1 MLRIIK
7 KTSSAQKYNLLKE
20 FEPNSW
26 VIVESPSHEELSF
39 LTLTLGLEEG
49 LLTDSVDVDEVPRAE
64 IEDGNLY
71 VFSRYAYTDSTGQ
84 IKTAPVMFVVG
95 KQFFVCITLNSR
107 SPYRTFADNN
117 ENFITEEKKSL
128 LLSLMKLSI
137 ETYSVRLNSLSKQ
150 VRSVRSNL
158 SIQKVSNKDFIQLV
172 EIGDVLNE
180 FLGDIVP
187 LSTVLD
193 YLANNKLSVLK
204 FNEDELDEI
213 EDAALKTRQLM
224 DNTKSALKTIVNIR
238 EAYSNIATNNLNK
251 KITILTTLTVVLTIP
266 TIVGS
271 FFGMNVSVPFA
282 NDEDS
287 FLIIISVTLVLVV
300 TSLLWLKRK
309 GWF

>member
-7 KTSSAQKYNLLKE
+7 KTNSAQKPEILKE
-20 FEPNSW
+20 FAPNCW
-26 VIVESPSHEELSF
+26 IVVEAPSSEELSF
-39 LTLTLGLEEG
+39 LSLTLGLEEG
-49 LLTDSVDVDEVPRAE
+49 LLTDSIDVDEVPRAE

-71 VFSRYAYTDSTGQ
+71 VFNRFAYTDSNGL
-84 IKTAPVMFVVG
+84 IKTAPVMFVIG
-95 KQFFVCITLNSR
+95 KKFFVTITLTSK
-107 SPYRTFADNN
+107 SPFRAFADNSDSYD
-117 ENFITEEKKSL
+117 TSEKKSL
-128 LLSLMKLSI
+128 LLNLMKLSI
-137 ETYSVRLNSLSKQ
+137 DTYSVRLNSLSKQ

-187 LSTVLD
+187 ISTVLD
-193 YLANNKLSVLK
+193 YLANNKLAVLK

>member
-1 MLRIIK
+1 MLKIIK
-7 KTSSAQKYNLLKE
+7 KTNASEKTQLLKE
-20 FEPNSW
+20 YEPDSW
-26 VIVESPSHEELSF
+26 IIVEAPSQEELSF

-49 LLTDSVDVDEVPRAE
+49 LLTDSIDVDEVPRAE

-71 VFSRYAYTDSTGQ
+71 VFNRFAYTESSGL
-84 IKTAPVMFVVG
+84 IKTAPVMFALG
-95 KQFFVCITLNSR
+95 KKFFVTITLNNR
-107 SPYRTFADNN
+107 SPFKAFADTNDSYS
-117 ENFITEEKKSL
+117 TAEKKSL

-193 YLANNKLSVLK
+193 YLANNKLTILK
-204 FNEDELDEI
+204 FNEEELDEI

-282 NDEDS
+282 KDEDS
-287 FLIIISVTLVLVV
+287 FLIIISATLLLVV
-300 TSLLWLKRK
+300 ASLLWLKRK

>member
-1 MLRIIK
+1 MLKIIQ
-7 KTSSAQKYNLLKE
+7 KTSIANNYSQLKE
-20 FEPNSW
+20 FEAGSW
-26 VIVESPSHEELSF
+26 VIVESPNHEELSF

-49 LLTDSVDVDEVPRAE
+49 LLTDSVDIDEVPRAE

-71 VFSRYAYTDSTGQ
+71 VFSRFAYTDNSGQ
-84 IKTAPVMFVVG
+84 IKTSPVMFVIG
-95 KQFFVCITLNSR
+95 KNFFVTITLISKSPFR
-107 SPYRTFADNN
+107 SFALSSDSYN
-117 ENFITEEKKSL
+117 TLEKKSL
-128 LLSLMKLSI
+128 LLSLIKLSI
-137 ETYSVRLNSLSKQ
+137 DSYSVRLNSLSKQ

-187 LSTVLD
+187 ISTVLD
-193 YLANNKLSVLK
+193 YLAINKLNVLK

-213 EDAALKTRQLM
+213 EDAALKARQLM

-282 NDEDS
+282 NDKDS

>member
-1 MLRIIK
+1 MLRILK
-7 KTSSAQKYNLLKE
+7 KTGTSQKVELLKE
-20 FEPNSW
+20 FESNSW
-26 VIVESPSHEELSF
+26 IIVESPSQEELSF
-39 LTLTLGLEEG
+39 LSLTLGLEEG
-49 LLTDSVDVDEVPRAE
+49 LLTDSIDVDEVPRAE

-71 VFSRYAYTDSTGQ
+71 VFNRFAYTDSNGL
-84 IKTAPVMFVVG
+84 IKTAPVMFVIG
-95 KQFFVCITLNSR
+95 KKFFVTITLTSK
-107 SPYRTFADNN
+107 SPFRAFADNN
-117 ENFITEEKKSL
+117 DSYDTSEKKSL
-128 LLSLMKLSI
+128 LLNLMKLCI
-137 ETYSVRLNSLSKQ
+137 DTYSVRLNSLSKQ

-187 LSTVLD
+187 ISTVLD
-193 YLANNKLSVLK
+193 YLANNKLAVLK

-300 TSLLWLKRK
+300 TSLLWLKRN